1 MTTRPEA
8 CEMIALY
15 FGAAASTA
23 QRAQLIK
30 LWEQKRRRRAR
41 PPRMRNS
48 AIATIVSRG
57 CANVNCTAVLT
68 TPQNLRSQKKSV
80 TGFLGKTGG
89 QKCDSWF

>member
-41 PPRMRNS
+41 PPRMRNY
-48 AIATIVSRG
+48 R
-57 CANVNCTAVLT
+57 
-68 TPQNLRSQKKSV
+68 
-80 TGFLGKTGG
+80 
-89 QKCDSWF
+89 